1 MGRWVLAL
9 AALIAFI
16 TAGYAQGIRKLP
28 ANGKLG
34 ELVGQQQPF
43 PMLQIGSGLMR
54 LAPGGLIY
62 DQNNRTMIHAMLPDR
77 ATVLYFQDPAGDV
90 TRVYILRPEELEL
103 LQRAG
108 PPRLQ

>member
-1 MGRWVLAL
+1 MGRWILAL
-9 AALIAFI
+9 AAAITFI
-16 TAGYAQGIRKLP
+16 TALHAQGIRKLP

-43 PMLQIGSGLMR
+43 PMLQIGSGVLR

-62 DQNNRTMIHAMLPDR
+62 DQNNRTLIHAMLPDR
-77 ATVLYFQDPAGDV
+77 ATGLYFQDPAGDV

-108 PPRLQ
+108 PSTRQ